1 MDGNNNQIKIRDVN
15 DQPMTLG
22 DWIITFLLLA
32 IPVVNI
38 VLLFVW
44 ALGKDINKS
53 KKTYCQAE
61 LIVLAFVLVLYLVFF
76 GAFYASMMN
85 GLDSFNL

>member
-1 MDGNNNQIKIRDVN
+1 MENNNQIQVREVN
-15 DQPMTLG
+15 DQPMTLE

-32 IPVVNI
+32 IPFVNI

-44 ALGKDINKS
+44 AFGKNINKS

-61 LIVLAFVLVLYLVFF
+61 LILLGFLLILYLVFF
-76 GAFYASMMN
+76 GAFFASMMN

>member
-1 MDGNNNQIKIRDVN
+1 MENNNQIQVRDVN
-15 DQPMTLG
+15 DQPMALG
-22 DWIITFLLLA
+22 DWIITFLLLS

-44 ALGKDINKS
+44 ALGKDVNKS

-61 LIVLAFVLVLYLVFF
+61 LIVLAFVLVLYLAFF
-76 GAFYASMMN
+76 GAFFASMMN
-85 GLDSFNL
+85 GLNSFNL

>member
-1 MDGNNNQIKIRDVN
+1 MDNNQIQVRDIN
-15 DQPMTLG
+15 DSPMTLG

-32 IPVVNI
+32 IPIVNI

-44 ALGKDINKS
+44 ALGKDANKS

-61 LIVLAFVLVLYLVFF
+61 LIVLGFVLVLYLAFF
-76 GAFYASMMN
+76 GAFFGSMMN
-85 GLDSFNL
+85 SLEFIHF